1 MKLYL
6 GTFLIFGAQ
15 LAMAEHPP
23 APKIKV
29 AGCTQSDSEAYKSI
43 EIYGVVNDDFSQISG
58 VATAVELN
66 TGHVSIKALFDGGS
80 GTSQEEGKSL
90 SFKDIMQPG
99 TTFSTKGPTG
109 TMTVDGTEIH
119 FSGCTPLSN

>member
-6 GTFLIFGAQ
+6 GAFFIFATQ
-15 LAMAEHPP
+15 LATAERPP

-99 TTFSTKGPTG
+99 ATFSIKGPTG
-109 TMTVDGTEIH
+109 TMIIDGAEIH
-119 FSGCTPLSN
+119 FSGCTPQPN